1 MGGRFAARRIVSS
14 SRSLHYKAARLDP
27 SHCVQQSDVWIR
39 VSIESRNPPFS
50 SPLPDCLAEAVEIY
64 SSLIMANKTQ
74 NSTSPKA
81 KSRSRRALFQ
91 VTALTLLGAETAH
104 SQTSSAWSPKKDS
117 TNGPIRSGHLLFLSG
132 IGGWYPER
140 RPKAGDVREQTA
152 DALKIMKE
160 SLEKAG
166 SSMENVL
173 KVQVALVDPEKNW
186 EPMNEAYNTFFPK
199 NRPARSYFGSTGFRR
214 PGQLLQIDCIAYVD

>member
-1 MGGRFAARRIVSS
+1 MKQRRT
-14 SRSLHYKAARLDP
+14 
-27 SHCVQQSDVWIR
+27 
-39 VSIESRNPPFS
+39 
-50 SPLPDCLAEAVEIY
+50 
-64 SSLIMANKTQ
+64 MAG
-74 NSTSPKA
+74 
-81 KSRSRRALFQ
+81 SRRQLLQGAL
-91 VTALTLLGAETAH
+91 AGGLGAGALQA
-104 SQTSSAWSPKKDS
+104 QTGSDWNPKKQS
-117 TNGPIRSGHLLFLSG
+117 AGGPVRSGHLLFLSG

-152 DALKIMKE
+152 DALTIMKG

-186 EPMNEAYNTFFPK
+186 EPMNEVYNTFFPK
-199 NRPARSYFGSTGFRR
+199 NRPVRSYFGSTGFRR

>member
-1 MGGRFAARRIVSS
+1 M
-14 SRSLHYKAARLDP
+14 L
-27 SHCVQQSDVWIR
+27 
-39 VSIESRNPPFS
+39 
-50 SPLPDCLAEAVEIY
+50 
-64 SSLIMANKTQ
+64 NKTQ
-74 NSTSPKA
+74 NPPLPKV
-81 KSRSRRALFQ
+81 KGRSRRALFQ
-91 VTALTLLGAETAH
+91 TTALALLGAETTLA
-104 SQTSSAWSPKKDS
+104 QTTGSWNPKKDS
-117 TNGPIRSGHLLFLSG
+117 ANGPIRSGHLLFLGG

-186 EPMNEAYNTFFPK
+186 EPMNEVYNTFFLK